1 MPRLN
6 LKSVFFVVIVCIAAA
21 LTPRSDVHAD
31 GLEIAFFNIEHDEET
46 NALHIVHRFFQQDIE
61 IALSG
66 VAGKSILLVDNIAT
80 KQAVQPYIEERF
92 SLSALDGTPLE
103 TRWVNVE
110 QRDGTLLIRQ
120 QSHLPASA
128 SGLVAASASLLKKLS
143 LISCSL
149 MPIPL
154 RTAANISSASSG
166 RGVPSANASKLPSA
180 AA

>member
-1 MPRLN
+1 
-6 LKSVFFVVIVCIAAA
+6 VVIVCIAAA

-103 TRWVNVE
+103 PRWVNVE

-128 SGLVAASASLLKKLS
+128 SGLVVRNVALLETHPKHVNIMHATLGGETFRRDFMTGGVTQKLIID
-143 LISCSL
+143 LT
-149 MPIPL
+149 
-154 RTAANISSASSG
+154 RHY
-166 RGVPSANASKLPSA
+166 
-180 AA
+180 